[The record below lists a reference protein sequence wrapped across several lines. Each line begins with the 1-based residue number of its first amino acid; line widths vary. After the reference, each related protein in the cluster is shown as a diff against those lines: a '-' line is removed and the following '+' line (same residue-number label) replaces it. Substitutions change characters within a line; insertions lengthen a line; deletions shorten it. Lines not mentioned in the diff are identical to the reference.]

1 MSAPAYVPALGF
13 DWLTPF
19 YDAVAWV
26 IGERSMKRELL
37 QAAHLRAGQD
47 LLDLGCGTGT
57 LVVMAKQG
65 WPELRVVGMDLD
77 PRILGIARGKI
88 DRAGV
93 DVGLQLGSATAP
105 PFAPA
110 SFDRVVTTLMLH
122 HLTTDEKRATLG
134 AVRRLLRSGGEL
146 HIADWGP
153 PQNQLMRFATGLVEW
168 FDGHERL
175 AANVRGELPAM
186 LTAAGFAWVEQGT
199 RRMTPFGTLAFLHAT
214 ALTEGDERTNIV

>member
-1 MSAPAYVPALGF
+1 MSTPTYVPALGF

-26 IGERSMKRELL
+26 IGERAMKQELL
-37 QAAHLRAGQD
+37 HAAHLRAGHD

-57 LVVMAKQG
+57 LAIMAKQG
-65 WPELRVVGMDLD
+65 WPQVRVVGMDLD
-77 PRILGIARGKI
+77 PQILEIARRKI
-88 DRAGV
+88 AAAGLDIPV
-93 DVGLQLGSATAP
+93 QPGSATAP

-122 HLTTDEKRATLG
+122 HLTTTEKQAALG
-134 AVRRLLRSGGEL
+134 AVRRLLRPGGEL

-153 PQNQLMRFATGLVEW
+153 PQNQLMRIATGVVEW

-186 LTAAGFAWVEQGT
+186 LTAAGFARVAEGA
-199 RRMTPFGTLAFLHAT
+199 RRMTPFGTLAFLHA
-214 ALTEGDERTNIV
+214 AV